1 MGLRHWVFSQD
12 LLVTPHID
20 RVLQQRVKGGRSR
33 EETAKVEEG
42 GPSTSSVTC
51 SERGGYESRLM
62 QLERQL
68 SQLLQ
73 RNKVSSAFVREGR
86 SSLDIPLLTST
97 QTARKRA
104 SGTRQPH
111 PLGQSISHD
120 ISCDAYWTDG
130 IEHYSCFCMLASSGL
145 Q

>member
-1 MGLRHWVFSQD
+1 MTLVSSQD

-20 RVLQQRVKGGRSR
+20 RVLQQRAKGGRSR
-33 EETAKVEEG
+33 EEAAGVEG

-73 RNKVSSAFVREGR
+73 RNKVSTALVRER
-86 SSLDIPLLTST
+86 REVLCSKSL
-97 QTARKRA
+97 ACF
-104 SGTRQPH
+104 H
-111 PLGQSISHD
+111 
-120 ISCDAYWTDG
+120 TD
-130 IEHYSCFCMLASSGL
+130 C
-145 Q
+145 